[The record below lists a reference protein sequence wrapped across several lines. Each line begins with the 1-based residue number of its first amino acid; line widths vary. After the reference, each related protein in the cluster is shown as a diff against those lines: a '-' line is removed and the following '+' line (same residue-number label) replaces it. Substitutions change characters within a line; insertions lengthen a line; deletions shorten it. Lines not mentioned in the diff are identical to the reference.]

1 MVSLQRV
8 LLPSLFKVG
17 DLPRT
22 DLRIPYPLSRWSIL
36 IANCLSQ
43 RGTANVQLTRVVWA
57 KFERSLSAV
66 WAKRIVRRLFSFVS
80 FLQRRYCNLPVQC
93 ASRGRGA
100 TPSTSGETVVLG
112 RAVPKG
118 SRNECLFRKFHPC
131 IITCHISHT
140 FASPSPHLRL
150 QKDDR
155 VCAQLFCFDAGS
167 GYCVA
172 YRPAAEGSPCGD
184 GQVWER
190 ERERKRERIWDDCYL
205 YVRNIDS
212 VLAPRDIME
221 RESCESE
228 WSRYELTRE

>member
-155 VCAQLFCFDAGS
+155 VCA
-167 GYCVA
+167 
-172 YRPAAEGSPCGD
+172 R
-184 GQVWER
+184 ER